1 MEGVEGSVQYY
12 LESLTVGGKG
22 DVGQNGQV
30 DNNENLEESNSSPFG
45 IYEE

>member
-12 LESLTVGGKG
+12 LELLTVGGKG

-45 IYEE
+45 IYKE